1 MAAICRG
8 RTVFIIA
15 HRLSAVRLANR
26 VFVLEKGRIVEGGP
40 PKTLM
45 EKKGKFYQMVKSQEG
60 VLAPARPTG
69 PASAIITKPPTKQ

>member
-40 PKTLM
+40 PRALL

-60 VLAPARPTG
+60 ALAPALAPARP
-69 PASAIITKPPTKQ
+69 ASATIKPPTKQ